1 MTAKEIKVNR
11 LALTW
16 WIYLTLIPGIT
27 FIPFAYA
34 GFSSKD
40 RKLVYC
46 SYIYFLPVMLVD
58 YLPDLSVIAWIGGII
73 HAFAIKNKY
82 INRRLE
88 LKYNDLNKFSNLA
101 TVKNDSTNKKE
112 VVKIKMQKDIEE
124 ELKEEIPVKTIQED
138 NNVLRENKKVQLDLG
153 ETSNKLVDID
163 EKRNQLV
170 DINYCSEE
178 ELEKLPFI
186 NSIIAK
192 KAIQQREAIGSFSS
206 VEEFGI
212 SIGLKP
218 HIIEKIRPL
227 VLVREKNIKEDKKEK
242 GRVIDL

>member
-1 MTAKEIKVNR
+1 MTAKELKVNKLR
-11 LALTW
+11 LTW
-16 WIYLTLIPGIT
+16 WMYIAFIPALT

-40 RKLVYC
+40 RKLVYFA
-46 SYIYFLPVMLVD
+46 YIYFLPIILVD
-58 YLPDLSVIAWIGGII
+58 YLPSLSAIAWIGGII
-73 HAFAIKNKY
+73 HVFLIKNKY
-82 INRRLE
+82 ISRRLE
-88 LKYNDLNKFSNLA
+88 LKSNKLNKVSNLETTEKA
-101 TVKNDSTNKKE
+101 TTEEKE
-112 VVKIKMQKDIEE
+112 VVKIKMEE
-124 ELKEEIPVKTIQED
+124 ELKESETV
-138 NNVLRENKKVQLDLG
+138 NLDLS
-153 ETSNKLVDID
+153 EEEDKLVDI
-163 EKRNQLV
+163 NC
-170 DINYCSEE
+170 CSEE

-192 KAIQQREAIGSFSS
+192 KAIQQREAIGGFSS

-227 VLVREKNIKEDKKEK
+227 VIVGEINIKEDKKEK

>member
-1 MTAKEIKVNR
+1 MTTKEVKVNKLR
-11 LALTW
+11 LTW
-16 WIYLTLIPGIT
+16 WMYIALIPGLV

-40 RKLVYC
+40 RKLVYFA
-46 SYIYFLPVMLVD
+46 YIYFLPIILVD
-58 YLPDLSVIAWIGGII
+58 YFPSLSALAWIGGII
-73 HAFAIKNKY
+73 HIFLIKNKY
-82 INRRLE
+82 VKRRLE
-88 LKYNDLNKFSNLA
+88 MKSNKLNKFSSLE
-101 TVKNDSTNKKE
+101 TVEKVSTVEKE
-112 VVKIKMQKDIEE
+112 VVKIKIEE
-124 ELKEEIPVKTIQED
+124 ELKETE
-138 NNVLRENKKVQLDLG
+138 NVSLDLG
-153 ETSNKLVDID
+153 KEEDKLVDI
-163 EKRNQLV
+163 NC
-170 DINYCSEE
+170 CSEE

-227 VLVREKNIKEDKKEK
+227 VIVGEVSVKEDKKEK

>member
-1 MTAKEIKVNR
+1 MTTKEVKVNKLR
-11 LALTW
+11 LTW
-16 WIYLTLIPGIT
+16 WMYIALIPGLV

-40 RKLVYC
+40 RKLVYFA
-46 SYIYFLPVMLVD
+46 YIYFLPIILVD
-58 YLPDLSVIAWIGGII
+58 YFPSLSALAWIGGISHI
-73 HAFAIKNKY
+73 FLIKNKY
-82 INRRLE
+82 VKRRLE
-88 LKYNDLNKFSNLA
+88 MKSNKLNKFSSLE
-101 TVKNDSTNKKE
+101 TVEKVSTVEKE
-112 VVKIKMQKDIEE
+112 VVKIKIEE
-124 ELKEEIPVKTIQED
+124 ELKETETVS
-138 NNVLRENKKVQLDLG
+138 LDLG
-153 ETSNKLVDID
+153 KEEDKLVDI
-163 EKRNQLV
+163 NC
-170 DINYCSEE
+170 CSEE

-227 VLVREKNIKEDKKEK
+227 VIIGEVSVKEDKKEK

>member
-1 MTAKEIKVNR
+1 MTTKNMKINR

-16 WIYLTLIPGIT
+16 WVYLTLIPGLT

-46 SYIYFLPVMLVD
+46 AYIYFLPCFFAAYYPELATIVWL
-58 YLPDLSVIAWIGGII
+58 GGII
-73 HAFAIKNKY
+73 HAFSIKNKY
-82 INRRLE
+82 INRKLE
-88 LKYNDLNKFSNLA
+88 LKASDFNRFRNVETTKQTSENQ
-101 TVKNDSTNKKE
+101 KE
-112 VVKIKMQKDIEE
+112 IVKIKIEE
-124 ELKEEIPVKTIQED
+124 EVKEEKQSKVILKEKE
-138 NNVLRENKKVQLDLG
+138 ENKYNNIVKENKAVKLDLG
-153 ETSNKLVDID
+153 EES
-163 EKRNQLV
+163 NQLI
-170 DINYCSEE
+170 DINHCEE
-178 ELEKLPFI
+178 SELEKLPYI

-227 VLVREKNIKEDKKEK
+227 VIVREREKEKDIKEDNKDKF
-242 GRVIDL
+242 RVIDL